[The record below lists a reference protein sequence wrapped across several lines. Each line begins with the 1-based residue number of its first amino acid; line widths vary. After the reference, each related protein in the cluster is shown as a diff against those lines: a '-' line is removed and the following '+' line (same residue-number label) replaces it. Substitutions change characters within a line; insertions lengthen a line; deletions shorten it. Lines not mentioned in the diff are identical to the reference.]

1 MPKTVKRKKDY
12 KPENIK
18 RLNRITEIGEGNP
31 VLNYVKYFKDLF
43 SPGFLAIPNKNDVKN
58 WQNNYQI
65 TWTIDSDNA
74 VLAENIDDEIKT
86 ILQQEKEKLVNTII
100 KLENEIE
107 GKTKGI
113 IEGDVVFV
121 ERNRKHRITAI
132 GDSPAIRL
140 AVSRYD
146 VAHVYEKDSY

>member
-1 MPKTVKRKKDY
+1 MSTTVKKEY
-12 KPENIK
+12 KSGR

-31 VLNYVKYFKDLF
+31 VLIYAKYFKDLF

-86 ILQQEKEKLVNTII
+86 ILQQEKEKLVNTIL

-107 GKTKGI
+107 GETKGKLDKQQAYYI
-113 IEGDVVFV
+113 YKNFSFFTQNISILPDIKELINKIE
-121 ERNRKHRITAI
+121 
-132 GDSPAIRL
+132 
-140 AVSRYD
+140 
-146 VAHVYEKDSY
+146 